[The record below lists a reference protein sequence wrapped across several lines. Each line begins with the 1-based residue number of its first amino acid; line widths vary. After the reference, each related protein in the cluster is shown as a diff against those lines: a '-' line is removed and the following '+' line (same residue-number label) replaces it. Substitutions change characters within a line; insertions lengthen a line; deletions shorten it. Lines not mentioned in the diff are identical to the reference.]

1 MLTGRASRDPC
12 KRSVRAS
19 CVLHNT
25 KLSRMRAKLFA
36 RCASLLLR
44 CPQAPLTRQ
53 HYTVDMF
60 LAVVVG
66 CLVWHAATRWTY
78 NGEPVRWRH
87 PGEAPDPRQKVLTAL
102 ILGVLGIVGY
112 IIIVGGA

>member
-1 MLTGRASRDPC
+1 MPC
-12 KRSVRAS
+12 VNMPRRFMIVGDQTISGMTYTLS
-19 CVLHNT
+19 
-25 KLSRMRAKLFA
+25 KLSV
-36 RCASLLLR
+36 
-44 CPQAPLTRQ
+44 QAPLTRQ

-60 LAVVVG
+60 LAVVVC

-78 NGEPVRWRH
+78 KGEPVRWRYT
-87 PGEAPDPRQKVLTAL
+87 GEPSDPRQRVLTAL